1 MNYKMRKLF
10 ILSFFSLLTLSVCP
24 QTMKSDSSMFNLDF
38 ERTKNKFP
46 NGWDNFGTSN
56 YLIYSDSIAVNQGK
70 YSVVI
75 EFNEKDTAKFKA
87 LSFTLPSNYDGK
99 QITLSGYIKT
109 ENVTDGFAGLWM
121 RIDPM
126 IAFDNMQKRGIK
138 GTTDWTKYEVTLAMN
153 PAKTKQIVVGGLL
166 AGKGKIWLD
175 NFHITIDG
183 KEIYDMKPYENSML
197 PAEKDDEFYYGS
209 RIQFPL
215 VNDRLTDNLELLGKV
230 WGFLKYY
237 HPAVAAGNY
246 NWDYEL
252 FRILPAYLKTTNT
265 RQRDELLVG
274 WIDKYGKVPTCSTCK
289 DTSSD
294 VFMKPD
300 LSWIVKSKISN
311 SLKDKIN
318 EIYQNRNQGKH
329 FYISMA
335 PWVNNPVFTHE
346 EAYSYMPYPD
356 AGFRL
361 LSLYRFWNMIQY
373 FDPNKNITNKNWTK
387 VLKDYIPLFIG
398 TKDKLEYEL
407 AALRIIGE
415 VNDTHAN
422 LWGGGSKIAELR
434 GDMYS
439 PFRVQFVEG
448 KLVVTDYYNPEY
460 VGIAQLKIGDI
471 ITNINHKP
479 VESIIDSL
487 RPYYPASNQAARLRD
502 IAGDLLRSNK
512 DSILITYLSSGQKK
526 QKSLLLYNKS
536 NLKMYGWNK
545 INKEEKCYKLL
556 DGNIGYITLAT
567 IKAEDISTIKESF
580 KSTTGI
586 IIDIR
591 NYPSTF
597 VPFSLGSYFVT
608 DTVPFVKF
616 TEGSVDN
623 PGRFTFRSGAKIP
636 KGVET
641 YNGKLVVL
649 VNEFTQS
656 QAEYTTMAFRAG
668 RNTTI
673 VGSTT
678 AGADGNVSP
687 ITLPGGLSTYIS
699 GIGVFYPNGTP
710 TQRVGIIPDV
720 KIEPTINGI
729 KNGKDELLEKG
740 IEIINNCTTIH

>member
-1 MNYKMRKLF
+1 MRKLF
-10 ILSFFSLLTLSVCP
+10 ILSFFTFLTLSVYP
-24 QTMKSDSSMFNLDF
+24 QTKKGDNPLPNLDF
-38 ERTKNKFP
+38 EKTVNNFP
-46 NGWDNFGTSN
+46 TGWNNFGGTN
-56 YLIYSDSIAVNQGK
+56 YQIYSDSTTVNNGK
-70 YSVVI
+70 YSAVI
-75 EFNEKDTAKFKA
+75 EYSNKETATFKA
-87 LSFTLPSNYDGK
+87 LGFTLPSNYDGK
-99 QITLSGYIKT
+99 QITLTGYIKT
-109 ENVTDGFAGLWM
+109 ENVTDGYAGLWM
-121 RIDPM
+121 RIDPQ
-126 IAFDNMQKRGIK
+126 IAFDNMQEKGIK
-138 GTTDWTKYEVTLAMN
+138 GTTDWTKYEITLAMN
-153 PAKTKQIVVGGLL
+153 PDETKQIVVGGLL
-166 AGKGKIWLD
+166 VGKGKMWLD

-183 KEIYDMKPYENSML
+183 KEFYDLKPYEKYL
-197 PAEKDDEFYYGS
+197 FPAEKDEEFNFGS
-209 RIQFPL
+209 NVQFPI
-215 VNDRLTDNLELLGKV
+215 VNDRLTDDLELLGKV

-237 HPAVAAGNY
+237 HPLVAAGNY

-274 WIDKYGKVPTCSTCK
+274 WIDKYGKVPVCSTCK
-289 DTSSD
+289 DAGKD
-294 VFMKPD
+294 DIQKPD
-300 LSWIVKSKISN
+300 FSWITKSNISQP
-311 SLKDKIN
+311 LKDRLTEVYK
-318 EIYQNRNQGKH
+318 NRNQLSH

-335 PWVNNPVFTHE
+335 PGVGNPVFIHE
-346 EAYSYMPYPD
+346 EAYSNFPYPD

-373 FDPNKNITNKNWTK
+373 FDPNKNITDKNWNK

-434 GDMYS
+434 GNMYS

-448 KLVVTDYYNPEY
+448 KLVVTDYYNPEF

-502 IAGDLLRSNK
+502 IEGDLLRSNK

-536 NLKMYGWNK
+536 NLKMYGWYK

-567 IKAEDISTIKESF
+567 IKAEDISPIMESF
-580 KSTTGI
+580 KSTKGI

-636 KGVET
+636 KGFET

-740 IEIINNCTTIH
+740 IEIINNGTTIH